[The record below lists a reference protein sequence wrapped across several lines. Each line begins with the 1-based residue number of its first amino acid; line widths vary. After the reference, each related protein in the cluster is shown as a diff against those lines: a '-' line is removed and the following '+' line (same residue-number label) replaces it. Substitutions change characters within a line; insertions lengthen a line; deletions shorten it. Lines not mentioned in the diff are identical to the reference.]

1 MTTYRLDLT
10 KADFLLL
17 LSTLHIRCHDLRQQ
31 LANLDLH
38 DFHADIRDEHSQ
50 LMQLV
55 ELVFKSSTAPAAT
68 MPGSSFD
75 GAAGAAGGAE

>member
-1 MTTYRLDLT
+1 MTTYRLELT

-17 LSTLHIRCHDLRQQ
+17 LSTLHIRRHDLRQQ

-38 DFHADIRDEHSQ
+38 DFHADIRSEYSQ
-50 LMQLV
+50 LTQLA
-55 ELVFKSSTAPAAT
+55 ELALKSSPAPAAT